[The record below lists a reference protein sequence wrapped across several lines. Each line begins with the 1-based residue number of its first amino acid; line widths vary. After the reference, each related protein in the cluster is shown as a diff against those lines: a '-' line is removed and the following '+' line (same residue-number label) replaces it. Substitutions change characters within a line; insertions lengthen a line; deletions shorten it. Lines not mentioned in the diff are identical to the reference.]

1 MVSAEDRI
9 KEITEEIAKT
19 KRNKATEHHIGLIM
33 ARRAKLQREIL
44 DKASKKGGGSGYDI
58 KKQGDATVVI
68 VGFPSAGK
76 STLISKITDAKSKVA
91 AYEFTTLECIPGIMK
106 YKGASIQI
114 LDIPGIIA
122 GAQEGKGRGREVLS
136 IARKA
141 DLILILLDVTKKG
154 QYEVIERE
162 LSSVGIRMGRRP
174 PNVDIKKEMRGG
186 IHIITARKLTRIS
199 RQEIMAIINE
209 YGIHNATVTVK
220 ENIDGEQL
228 IDILERNRVYNEKV
242 VVVNKTDLTGGI
254 PQGYP
259 KEAIALS
266 ADSGEGLVE
275 LREEIYRKLRFMRVY
290 TKTRTKG
297 IDREEPMMLRVG
309 DTVKTFVSELPRDYK
324 KNFKYAL
331 VWGKSVK
338 FPGQRVGFKH
348 TLKEGDVV
356 YVVKK

>member
-1 MVSAEDRI
+1 MAAEDRI
-9 KEITEEIAKT
+9 REITEELAKT
-19 KRNKATEHHIGLIM
+19 KRHKGTEHHLGLLM
-33 ARRAKLQREIL
+33 ARRAKLQREVL

-58 KKQGDATVVI
+58 KKQGDATVVMI
-68 VGFPSAGK
+68 GFPSVGK
-76 STLISKITDAKSKVA
+76 STLISKLTDAKSKVA

-106 YKGASIQI
+106 YRGAQMQI

-136 IARKA
+136 VARKA
-141 DLILILLDVTKKG
+141 DLLLIMLNATKKVE
-154 QYEVIERE
+154 YDVIKRE
-162 LSSVGIRMGRRP
+162 LENVGMRIGKRP
-174 PNVDIKKEMRGG
+174 PNVDIKRSVKGG
-186 IHIITARKLTRIS
+186 VYIITARKLTRITK
-199 RQEIMAIINE
+199 QEIIAILNE

-228 IDILERNRVYNEKV
+228 IDVLERNRVYLEEV

-254 PQGYP
+254 PKGFP
-259 KEAIALS
+259 KDALEIS
-266 ADSGEGLVE
+266 ADNEVGLEEV
-275 LREEIYRKLRFMRVY
+275 REQIYKKLRFMRVY

-297 IDREEPMMLRVG
+297 IDREEPMMMKKG
-309 DTVKTFVSELPRDYK
+309 NTVMDFVKKLPRDYR

-338 FPGQRVGFKH
+338 FPGQRVGLVH
-348 TLKEGDVV
+348 LLQNEDVV

>member
-1 MVSAEDRI
+1 MGAEDRI
-9 KEITEEIAKT
+9 KEITEELANT
-19 KRNKATEHHIGLIM
+19 KRHKGTEHHIGLLM
-33 ARRAKLQREIL
+33 ARRAKLQREVL
-44 DKASKKGGGSGYDI
+44 EKASKKGGGSGYDI
-58 KKQGDATVVI
+58 KKQGNATVVM

-76 STLISKITDAKSKVA
+76 STLISKLTDAKSKVA

-136 IARKA
+136 VARKA
-141 DLILILLDVTKKG
+141 DLILILLDATKKG
-154 QYEVIERE
+154 QYEVIDKE
-162 LSSVGIRMGRRP
+162 LAEVGIRMGKRP
-174 PNVDIKKEMRGG
+174 PNVDIKKAVKGG
-186 IHIITARKLTRIS
+186 IYIITARKLTKIS
-199 RQEIMAIINE
+199 KQEIIAIINE

-228 IDILERNRVYNEKV
+228 IDVLERNRVYNEKV

-254 PQGYP
+254 PKGYP
-259 KEAIALS
+259 PGAIALS
-266 ADSGEGLVE
+266 AESGEGLDE
-275 LREEIYRKLRFMRVY
+275 LREQIYKKLRFMQVY

-297 IDREEPMMLRVG
+297 IDREEPMMLKVG
-309 DTVKTFVSELPRDYK
+309 DTIKKFISKLPRDYK

-331 VWGKSVK
+331 VWGESVK
-338 FPGQRVGFKH
+338 FPGQRVGLGH
-348 TLKEGDVV
+348 MLKDGDVV

>member
-1 MVSAEDRI
+1 MGAEDRI
-9 KEITEEIAKT
+9 KAITEELANT
-19 KRNKATEHHIGLIM
+19 KRHKGTEHHIGLLL
-33 ARRAKLQREIL
+33 ARRARLQRDVL

-68 VGFPSAGK
+68 VGFPSVGK

-106 YKGASIQI
+106 YKGAQMQI

-141 DLILILLDVTKKG
+141 DLILIMLEATKKG
-154 QYEVIERE
+154 QYEVIVRE
-162 LSSVGIRMGRRP
+162 LENFGIRMGVKP
-174 PNVDIKKEMRGG
+174 PNVDIKREVKGG
-186 IHIITARKLTRIS
+186 VHIITARKLTRIS
-199 RQEIMAIINE
+199 KQEIIAILNE
-209 YGIHNATVTVK
+209 YGVHNATITVK

-228 IDILERNRVYNEKV
+228 IDVMERNRIYVEKV
-242 VVVNKTDLTGGI
+242 VVVNKTDLTGGM
-254 PQGYP
+254 PKGYP
-259 KEAIALS
+259 AGALAIA
-266 ADSGEGLVE
+266 ADSGEGLEE
-275 LREEIYRKLRFMRVY
+275 LREKIYMELRFMRVY

-297 IDREEPMMLRVG
+297 IDREEPMMMKEGNTVG
-309 DTVKTFVSELPRDYK
+309 IFVKKLPRDYR

-338 FPGQRVGFKH
+338 FPGQRVGLEH
-348 TLKEGDVV
+348 VLQNEDIV

>member
-1 MVSAEDRI
+1 MAAEDRI
-9 KEITEEIAKT
+9 KAITEELAST
-19 KRNKATEHHIGLIM
+19 KRHKGTEHHIGLLM
-33 ARRAKLQREIL
+33 ARRAKLQRDVL

-68 VGFPSAGK
+68 VGFPSVGK

-106 YKGASIQI
+106 YKGTQMQI

-136 IARKA
+136 VARKA
-141 DLILILLDVTKKG
+141 DLILIMLEATKKG
-154 QYEVIERE
+154 QYEVIVRE
-162 LSSVGIRMGRRP
+162 LENFGIRMGVKP
-174 PNVDIKKEMRGG
+174 PNVDIKREIKGG
-186 IHIITARKLTRIS
+186 VHIITARKLTRIS
-199 RQEIMAIINE
+199 KQEIIAILNE
-209 YGIHNATVTVK
+209 YGVHNATITVK
-220 ENIDGEQL
+220 ENIDGGQL
-228 IDILERNRVYNEKV
+228 IDVLERNRVYVKKV

-254 PQGYP
+254 PKGYP
-259 KEAIALS
+259 AGALAIA
-266 ADSGEGLVE
+266 ADSGEGLEE
-275 LREEIYRKLRFMRVY
+275 LRERIYKELRFMQVY

-297 IDREEPMMLRVG
+297 IDREEPMMMKEGNTVG
-309 DTVKTFVSELPRDYK
+309 VFVKKLPRDYR

-338 FPGQRVGFKH
+338 FPGQRVGLEH
-348 TLKEGDVV
+348 VLRNEDVV